1 MSGLGRATYHVGAL
15 GVGRLEFDAF
25 PFELVDLSGV
35 SEGGGGGLR
44 SEGESSAG
52 PAAAFKFK
60 NALY

>member
-35 SEGGGGGLR
+35 SLGGLR

-52 PAAAFKFK
+52 LAAAFKFK